1 MIADF
6 DMYDA
11 LQKSNYVKGPYGKR
25 FGRLTVLYNDRKEVS
40 KNGTTVYFDMCQC
53 DCGEIKS
60 HRREDVKSGAIKSCG
75 CLRKEQNGVR
85 ATKHGLSKHP
95 IYQVWQTMIQRC
107 YNKNTYAYRWY
118 GELGVTV
125 CDRWRY
131 SFENFLADMGERPV
145 GESLD
150 RIDPFGNYE
159 PGNVRWADRETQL
172 ANKRKIRDTAKG
184 KEGRGEP
191 YEFRDLYRFEDGDY
205 LYKDDVYDYCI

>member
-25 FGRLTVLYNDRKEVS
+25 FGRLVVLYNDRKEVS

-75 CLRKEQNGVR
+75 CLRKENGAR

-95 IYQVWQTMIQRC
+95 LYQVWQTMIQRC
-107 YNKNTYAYRWY
+107 YNKNTHAYPWY

-131 SFENFLADMGERPV
+131 SFENFLADMGERPI
-145 GESLD
+145 GLSLD

-159 PGNVRWADRETQL
+159 PSNVRWADRETQL
-172 ANKRKIRDTAKG
+172 ANKRKIRALANPMKDQYC
-184 KEGRGEP
+184 P
-191 YEFRDLYRFEDGDY
+191 SDY
-205 LYKDDVYDYCI
+205 YDMSRPDIHDYCI